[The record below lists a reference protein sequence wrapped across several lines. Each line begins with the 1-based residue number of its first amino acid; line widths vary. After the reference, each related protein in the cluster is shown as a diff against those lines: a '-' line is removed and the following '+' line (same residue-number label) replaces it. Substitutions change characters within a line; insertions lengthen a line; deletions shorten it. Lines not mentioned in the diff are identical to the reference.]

1 MRLVPDKRLRGNSG
15 DVMLPG
21 EQIYGANVVPR
32 GSREQAQVLVEGV
45 LGPTPYLTS
54 GRLPTSGVC
63 DQNSGWRWTDNFIEA
78 GRGNWRDRPPVVI
91 SKERGLPFIAVGGG
105 RYLELLERLE
115 KAPFVW

>member
-1 MRLVPDKRLRGNSG
+1 MRLLTLS
-15 DVMLPG
+15 LL
-21 EQIYGANVVPR
+21 
-32 GSREQAQVLVEGV
+32 SSQAFFDFFRILLVEGV

-91 SKERGLPFIAVGGG
+91 SKERGWPFIAVGGG